1 MIHRTI
7 KTMLIC
13 VTLLAVLAPAAFSAE
28 ETVLISDILQNPTR
42 FINKTV
48 TLSGRVDSSFP
59 PQGTTPGYY
68 MLVDDSLQQIPV
80 STFTPAGPG
89 AQITVEGIVL
99 IDEATGQPYLK
110 ETKVI
115 TGWGSP
121 TLIWAIVIGAV
132 VLILIIILVM
142 VLRKPAKAPQPSL
155 AAGPTPTKGAPR
167 TEKLSESEAR
177 ALAGRPKTEKV
188 PSKPAQLSILT
199 GEKKGEDIFLVTENV
214 IGSDKGNIRF
224 KDRGVSGEHARINF
238 VGNKYVLTNVS
249 LTNPTMV
256 NGKAVDGDHE
266 LKNNDEILMGTV
278 KAKFSLVK

>member
-13 VTLLAVLAPAAFSAE
+13 ITLLAVLAPAAFSAE
-28 ETVLISDILQNPTR
+28 ETILISDILQNPTR
-42 FINKTV
+42 FINKSV
-48 TLSGRVDSSFP
+48 TLTGRVDTSYP

-68 MLVDDSLQQIPV
+68 VLVDESLESIYV
-80 STFTPAGPG
+80 STFTPPGPG
-89 AQITVEGIVL
+89 SQITVKGVVM
-99 IDEATGQPYLK
+99 IDEATGLPYIQEK
-110 ETKVI
+110 KIVT
-115 TGWGSP
+115 GSP
-121 TLIWAIVIGAV
+121 LLIYAIIAGIV
-132 VLILIIILVM
+132 VLVLIIILVM
-142 VLRKPAKAPQPSL
+142 FLRRPAQAPQPAL
-155 AAGPTPTKGAPR
+155 ATTPGAKGAPPR
-167 TEKLSESEAR
+167 TEKLSETEAR

-199 GEKKGEDIFLVTENV
+199 GDKKGEDIFLVTDNV

-256 NGKAVDGDHE
+256 NGKAVEGDQE

-278 KAKFSLVK
+278 KAKFTLVK